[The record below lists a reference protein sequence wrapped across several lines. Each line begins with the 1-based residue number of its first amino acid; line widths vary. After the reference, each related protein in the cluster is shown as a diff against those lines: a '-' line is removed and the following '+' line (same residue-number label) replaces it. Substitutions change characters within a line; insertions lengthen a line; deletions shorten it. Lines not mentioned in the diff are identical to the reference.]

1 MKEKLSEN
9 YRIGNVTLNLSWT
22 KCDMVIVVNNV
33 VVGNTGH
40 DYEKGYKLFAKVC
53 KKNEL
58 PEWDIERFWGWKEFG
73 GGLGTPEDNG
83 YGKEF

>member
-33 VVGNTGH
+33 VVGN
-40 DYEKGYKLFAKVC
+40 
-53 KKNEL
+53 
-58 PEWDIERFWGWKEFG
+58 RFFG
-73 GGLGTPEDNG
+73 ASTSNYTDNG
-83 YGKEF
+83 TSTSAAGNDVD